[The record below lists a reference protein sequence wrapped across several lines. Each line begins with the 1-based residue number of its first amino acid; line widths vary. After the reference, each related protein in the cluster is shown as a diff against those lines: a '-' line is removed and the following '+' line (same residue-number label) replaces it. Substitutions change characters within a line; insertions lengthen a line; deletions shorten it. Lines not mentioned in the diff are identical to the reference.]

1 MKKQDFRDFE
11 SVVRGI
17 VQAEED
23 VDRVLKAA
31 KLQRREREG
40 FWSRV
45 EFQELVLGIEI
56 ILSVGGLLALVLVSI
71 LFS

>member
-1 MKKQDFRDFE
+1 MKKRDLRDFE

>member
-45 EFQELVLGIEI
+45 EFPELVLGIEI
-56 ILSVGGLLALVLVSI
+56 ILVVGGMLALVIVSI